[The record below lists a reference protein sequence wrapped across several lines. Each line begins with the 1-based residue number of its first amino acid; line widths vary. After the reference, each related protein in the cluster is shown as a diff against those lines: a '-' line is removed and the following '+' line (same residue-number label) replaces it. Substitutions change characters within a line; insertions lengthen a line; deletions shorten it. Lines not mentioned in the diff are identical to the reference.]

1 MRRSI
6 PLNLALA
13 FGLSACASQ
22 PAPPL
27 RAATPPSPAWAAAPA
42 SIAPAAEPAAPE
54 TPAAPVAAIDVFATR
69 VRPVLSQRC
78 TPCHEPAGVMY
89 ERMPFDKP
97 ETIRGHPE
105 GVLRRLKGDDRAA
118 VEAWLQGN

>member
-1 MRRSI
+1 MHRSI

-22 PAPPL
+22 PAGPM
-27 RAATPPSPAWAAAPA
+27 RAASPAGAAAPA
-42 SIAPAAEPAAPE
+42 PVVLAAAPLRPE
-54 TPAAPVAAIDVFATR
+54 ATVATPAIDMFVAH

-78 TPCHEPAGVMY
+78 TPCHEPGGVMY
-89 ERMPFDKP
+89 ERMPFDKA